1 MTQAQAAGQ
10 SLPQY
15 LRSLTPPFQ
24 SPGQLISG
32 IAHGVFPPASLN
44 LGVAGN
50 GDGAVGLQ
58 TP

>member
-10 SLPQY
+10 ALPEY
-15 LRSLTPPFQ
+15 LRGLTTPYQ

-32 IAHGVFPPASLN
+32 IAHGVFPPDSLN
-44 LGVAGN
+44 LGVSGS
-50 GDGAVGLQ
+50 DSSTVGLQ